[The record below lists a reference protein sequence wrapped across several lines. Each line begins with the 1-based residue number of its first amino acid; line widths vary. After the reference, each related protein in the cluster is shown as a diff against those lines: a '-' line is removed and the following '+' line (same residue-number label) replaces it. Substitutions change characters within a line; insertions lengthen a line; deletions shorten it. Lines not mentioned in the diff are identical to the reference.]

1 MTTSVNLPGTWPGSG
16 EGGGTACSPFGQ
28 FLFPEAVGVTDNKTD
43 RIKYPA
49 RKSSL
54 EFPRGEKQTLEL
66 KVTRS
71 LRHESAVTVT
81 ASFRGDKDGAF
92 AGCLK

>member
-1 MTTSVNLPGTWPGSG
+1 MATSVNLSGSWPGSG
-16 EGGGTACSPFGQ
+16 EGGGTACFRFGQ
-28 FLFPEAVGVTDNKTD
+28 FRFPAAMGVTKCQIMKQTE
-43 RIKYPA
+43 
-49 RKSSL
+49 SSKK
-54 EFPRGEKQTLEL
+54 EWFGISPGEKQTLGL
-66 KVTRS
+66 KLIRS